1 MKIDYHDAIRET
13 YTVSLRNRLVIVVIA
28 DIEPDQS
35 PCLSG
40 IPPEQVNM
48 RKLEDDAESI
58 FKTCLRPCT
67 VERLPVNNFLTLAL
81 GIDGLDD
88 TPEHHEALWNGI
100 DSSLQRSLESAE
112 SCLGLRLHLAV
123 SSAHRNI
130 GNVYDAYVEAQAI
143 IEHFSF
149 FVHRRGV
156 ITAEEVMSE
165 RLPDEQ
171 RRIPLEKQWFSYTAA
186 FQFRQAKE
194 MLREIVSDKMSS
206 MRTAVTIKTELF
218 SRLNY
223 TVYFICDCRGVN
235 HSVRAE
241 LQNKVQTLWAVHD
254 KEAIFAWIDQIY
266 DAIEQV
272 LSMDEKD
279 IVWSERIISYI
290 RSNYM
295 DPQLDVNTISRRF
308 GLNSSYVSHVFRK
321 STGIRLIDYIHNVR
335 IEHITQLLTGTE
347 KSISEIAKETGYADP
362 QALSRVFR
370 RYMKISPTEYRR
382 SRSRL

>member
-1 MKIDYHDAIRET
+1 M
-13 YTVSLRNRLVIVVIA
+13 
-28 DIEPDQS
+28 
-35 PCLSG
+35 
-40 IPPEQVNM
+40 
-48 RKLEDDAESI
+48 
-58 FKTCLRPCT
+58 
-67 VERLPVNNFLTLAL
+67 
-81 GIDGLDD
+81 
-88 TPEHHEALWNGI
+88 
-100 DSSLQRSLESAE
+100 
-112 SCLGLRLHLAV
+112 

-165 RLPDEQ
+165 QLPGEE

-194 MLREIVSDKMSS
+194 MLREIISDKMSS